1 MDKLCHIYDRPDGQT
16 SIILII
22 NSSRLRSCIELK
34 FFKLWKIVSVECEEA
49 KRMERRMLLSS

>member
-1 MDKLCHIYDRPDGQT
+1 MPDGPT

-22 NSSRLRSCIELK
+22 NSSILRSCIELK